1 LRPDKHEEANH
12 AFGLLEGLN
21 QSVEKNAVKT
31 AVAEF
36 YVIVVMFV
44 EGVHRALLLCCQILR
59 NLEPVNPSATTCS
72 TKLAATAAAKTEKEV
87 FL

>member
-1 LRPDKHEEANH
+1 MLNQRHFEGIRHWGTEWSERPATLRETAIANH
-12 AFGLLEGLN
+12 AFRLLEGLN

-44 EGVHRALLLCCQILR
+44 TVPR
-59 NLEPVNPSATTCS
+59 SARRPQS
-72 TKLAATAAAKTEKEV
+72 
-87 FL
+87 